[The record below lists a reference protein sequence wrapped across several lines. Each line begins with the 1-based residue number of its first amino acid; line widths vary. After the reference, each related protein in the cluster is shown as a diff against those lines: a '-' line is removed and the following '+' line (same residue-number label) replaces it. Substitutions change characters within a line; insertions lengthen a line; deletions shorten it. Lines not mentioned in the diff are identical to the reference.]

1 MIAACGMLLPGN
13 RVICRAQG
21 SGVAVREHFVAVFV
35 AADVAQFM
43 AAFIADA
50 GEVVMLAQHNL
61 VAVMVALRP
70 VTGVGRCGRGKAGHR
85 SDSGKG
91 EGEFRCKLH
100 GCLRSRSGWLAGKKR
115 FSRGR
120 LN

>member
-70 VTGVGRCGRGKAGHR
+70 VTGVGRCGRGGGDESTGQNGGYGSHAAPVK
-85 SDSGKG
+85 
-91 EGEFRCKLH
+91 
-100 GCLRSRSGWLAGKKR
+100 
-115 FSRGR
+115 
-120 LN
+120 